1 MGLPYLLFTPY
12 LNVSFR
18 DWTNKSREKAVR
30 VEKEVVML
38 RQLLDENLPKEA
50 ASYLTIVSVGLRDIE
65 QVL

>member
-1 MGLPYLLFTPY
+1 MFISYS
-12 LNVSFR
+12 NVYFR

-50 ASYLTIVSVGLRDIE
+50 VSYLTIVSAGLRDIE
-65 QVL
+65 QVMKVYII